1 MGINPYP
8 YRFQRT
14 HSIQSL
20 IEQEEALSSSNTTI
34 AVAGRVM
41 SLRKHGHTAFG
52 HVKDDTGKIHFYI
65 RDDQVSELEFKVF
78 KLIDIGDIVGIWG
91 ELFRTKT
98 GELTILVK
106 KLELLSKSLRPLP
119 EKWHGLQNK
128 ELRYRRRYL
137 DLIVNDDVREVFIKR
152 SRIMESM
159 RQYLI
164 RHNFLEVET
173 PILQPIYGGASARPF
188 ITHHNALNIDLYLRI
203 ADELYLKRLVVGGLE
218 RVFEFSKDFRNE
230 GMDKFHNPE
239 FTMME
244 CYAAYWDYNDMMG
257 FVEEMITTVCNEV
270 LGGEKITYGER
281 EIDLSPPWKRLS
293 YYDAVSE
300 KVGRD
305 VKELSEDEL
314 LDITKERGLE
324 IEDVTGRG
332 EALDLLFSELVEPEL
347 IEPTFIIDYPVELSP
362 LAKMHRSEKGVV
374 ERFEPYIAGMEIGN
388 AFSELNDPIDQRE
401 RFEEQARLR
410 ALGADETQPI
420 DEDYIR
426 ALEHG
431 MPPTGGLGIGI
442 DRLVMLLT
450 NSPSIR
456 DVILFPQMRP
466 EEGRE

>member
-1 MGINPYP
+1 
-8 YRFQRT
+8 
-14 HSIQSL
+14 
-20 IEQEEALSSSNTTI
+20 
-34 AVAGRVM
+34 
-41 SLRKHGHTAFG
+41 
-52 HVKDDTGKIHFYI
+52 
-65 RDDQVSELEFKVF
+65 
-78 KLIDIGDIVGIWG
+78 
-91 ELFRTKT
+91 
-98 GELTILVK
+98 
-106 KLELLSKSLRPLP
+106 
-119 EKWHGLQNK
+119 
-128 ELRYRRRYL
+128 
-137 DLIVNDDVREVFIKR
+137 
-152 SRIMESM
+152 
-159 RQYLI
+159 
-164 RHNFLEVET
+164 
-173 PILQPIYGGASARPF
+173 
-188 ITHHNALNIDLYLRI
+188 
-203 ADELYLKRLVVGGLE
+203 
-218 RVFEFSKDFRNE
+218 
-230 GMDKFHNPE
+230 
-239 FTMME
+239 
-244 CYAAYWDYNDMMG
+244 
-257 FVEEMITTVCNEV
+257 MITTVCNEV

-314 LDITKERGLE
+314 LDIAKERGLE